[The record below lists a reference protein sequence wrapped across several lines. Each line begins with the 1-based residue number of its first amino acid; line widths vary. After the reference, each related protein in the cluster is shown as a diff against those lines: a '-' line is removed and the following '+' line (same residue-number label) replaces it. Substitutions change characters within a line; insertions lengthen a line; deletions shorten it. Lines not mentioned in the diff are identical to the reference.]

1 MRQGLSER
9 EFHGITQRY
18 PVGARNNLRDIWM
31 KGSYII
37 AKAMS

>member
-9 EFHGITQRY
+9 EFHGISRY